1 MSFSGGDGGGYP
13 GRDYLPHH
21 MPSFANLTPQE
32 QLILHRQIMEAEDQ
46 HRRAIAQ
53 HLAAES
59 HSMVCKSIFIS
70 KLIMF

>member
-1 MSFSGGDGGGYP
+1 
-13 GRDYLPHH
+13 
-21 MPSFANLTPQE
+21 
-32 QLILHRQIMEAEDQ
+32 MEAEDQ

-70 KLIMF
+70 KLNNYVLDSVHC